1 MLPWSRTWLRILFTC
16 VRNHAR
22 FYDDQKASAS
32 GTVKVIGF
40 RCTKD
45 SISWAVVEGAQR
57 IDTVVIER
65 QVATAPHDT
74 REMQLAWVAKEVRE
88 ILTKF
93 TPSGAAILAAGGAR
107 GGLTDSLVQRI
118 EVDGVVRSVL
128 GECSIPAKSVKKQSI
143 CTEFGVKR
151 SEIDNLLADIS
162 CISTTPKTHQEPVIL
177 AVSQV
182 QQ

>member
-1 MLPWSRTWLRILFTC
+1 M
-16 VRNHAR
+16 H
-22 FYDDQKASAS
+22 FYDDQKASES
-32 GTVKVIGF
+32 ETVKAIGF

-57 IDTVVIER
+57 TDTVVVKR
-65 QVATAPHDT
+65 RVATAPRDT

-88 ILTKF
+88 ILTQF
-93 TPSGAAILAAGGAR
+93 TPAGAAILAAGGAQ

-118 EVDGVVRSVL
+118 EIDGVVRSVL
-128 GECSIPAKSVKKQSI
+128 GACSIPTKSIKKQSI

-151 SEIDNLLADIS
+151 NEIDTMLAEIA
-162 CISTTPKTHQEPVIL
+162 CISETPKTHQEPVIL

-182 QQ
+182 QP